1 VAGPVTELLGAS
13 ALEVGAAIRASEV
26 SATEV
31 LELHLER
38 IAEVN
43 PRLNAIVTLCEDD
56 ARAAAAA
63 ADLATERGPLHG
75 VPFTVKD
82 SIATAGVRSTAGSR
96 LLSDFVPK
104 RDATAV
110 ARLKR
115 AGAVLL
121 GKANCP
127 EFALD
132 PITDNRL
139 FGLTLNPVDEKVTVG
154 GSSGGDAAAVAS
166 NCAVFGIG
174 SDYGGSIRW
183 PAQCAGIVGMR
194 PTVGLV
200 PGTGGLPFP
209 PGEGMSTPSSVAIL
223 SRLQT
228 FGPLARSVDDLW
240 AILEV
245 LAGPDG
251 IDPNTV
257 PVSLSDPDAVE
268 VSGLRV
274 AWTDG
279 EGAEPVHQDLVAA
292 VERAATALEVMGLDV
307 EQRRPTGLE
316 RAVGIFRLYRAA
328 DGLPVHMEVVRGRED
343 ELAETMK
350 MWSAAVQTPATVAQ
364 YQRFAASRDEVR
376 TQVLAFMEE
385 HPIVLM
391 PVSRWPAFPLGSLDF
406 AERFLN
412 MAPCSAITLLG
423 LPVVVVRAGTTSEG
437 LPAGVQIVGRPFADH
452 EVLAVARRLEDAQ
465 LADAPRQR

>member
-1 VAGPVTELLGAS
+1 MARQVTELVGAS
-13 ALEVGAAIRASEV
+13 ALDVAAAIRQGEV

-43 PRLNAIVTLCEDD
+43 PRLNAIVTLCEDE

-63 ADLATERGPLHG
+63 ADRATERGPLHG

-82 SIATAGVRSTAGSR
+82 VIATAGVRSTAGSR
-96 LLSDFVPK
+96 LLSDFIPK

-110 ARLKR
+110 ARLKG
-115 AGAVLL
+115 AGAIML
-121 GKANCP
+121 GKTNCP

-132 PITDNRL
+132 PITDNRV
-139 FGLTLNPVDEKVTVG
+139 FGLTLNPVDETVTVG

-200 PGTGGLPFP
+200 PGTGALPFA
-209 PGEGMSTPSSVAIL
+209 PGEEMSTPSSVALL

-228 FGPLARSVDDLW
+228 IGPLARHVDDLW
-240 AILEV
+240 AV
-245 LAGPDG
+245 LGVIAGPDG

-257 PVSLSDPDAVE
+257 PVPLSNPDAVDI
-268 VSGLRV
+268 SSLRL

-279 EGAEPVHQDLVAA
+279 EGSEPVHPDLVAA
-292 VERAATALEVMGLDV
+292 VERAATALEEMGLDV
-307 EQRRPTGLE
+307 EERRPTGLE
-316 RAVGIFRLYRAA
+316 RAIGIFRPYRAA
-328 DGLPVHMEVVRGRED
+328 DGLPVHMDVARGRED
-343 ELAETMK
+343 ELAETMQ
-350 MWSAAVQTPATVAQ
+350 MWSAAVETPATVAE
-364 YQRFAASRDEVR
+364 YQRFAAARDEVR
-376 TQVLAFMEE
+376 AQVLAFMEQW
-385 HPIVLM
+385 PIVLL
-391 PVSRWPAFPLGSLDF
+391 PVSRRPAFPIGSVEF

-412 MAPCSAITLLG
+412 MAPCSAISMLG

-452 EVLAVARRLEDAQ
+452 EVLAVARRLEDV
-465 LADAPRQR
+465 L